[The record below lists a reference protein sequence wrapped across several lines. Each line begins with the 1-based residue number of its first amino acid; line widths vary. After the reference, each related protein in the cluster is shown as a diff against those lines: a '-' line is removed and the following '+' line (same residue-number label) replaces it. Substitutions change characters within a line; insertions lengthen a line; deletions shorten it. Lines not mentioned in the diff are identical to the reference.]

1 MVIVV
6 LKYQIRR
13 ELFDKKN
20 RKSIE
25 MVFML

>member
-20 RKSIE
+20 RKNIE